1 MKYYIQE
8 TITREYLI
16 HADSMQDAIAQA
28 HEIDDTWDYDETGH
42 GFTYI
47 IEDETG
53 KDMVL

>member
-8 TITREYLI
+8 TFTREYLI
-16 HADSMQDAIAQA
+16 HADSMEDAIAQA

-53 KDMVL
+53 KEMTL